1 MPRRR
6 PAFIAPMA
14 LALSALCAAALP
26 AQAQEAAIRKALGE
40 RVPQLQKID
49 EVRKAEMP
57 GLYEV
62 RVGTDVFYTDAKGD
76 FLLQGDLLD
85 TRARRNLTEERVN
98 QLTAVAFDALP
109 LKDAF
114 TIVRGKGERKVAIF
128 EDPNCGYCKRFE
140 RELQGVD
147 NVTIHLFLYPILGAD
162 STEKSRNLWCAKDK
176 AAAWQDYMV
185 REKPIAPA
193 ATAQCDTAALERNV
207 AFGRKHKIN
216 GTPTLIFANGTR
228 IPGAIDR
235 QQVEK
240 YLAAAATR

>member
-1 MPRRR
+1 MNRPFPPAPRR
-6 PAFIAPMA
+6 AAASLA
-14 LALSALCAAALP
+14 LALAALGAAALP
-26 AQAQEAAIRKALGE
+26 AHAQEAAIRKSLGE
-40 RVPQLQKID
+40 RIPQLQKID

-62 RVGTDVFYTDAKGD
+62 RVGGDLFYTDAKGD

-85 TRARRNLTEERVN
+85 TRTRRNLTEERVN

-162 STEKSRNLWCAKDK
+162 STEKSRNLWCAKDR
-176 AAAWQDYMV
+176 AAAWQDHMV
-185 REKPIAPA
+185 RDKPIPA
-193 ATAQCDTAALERNV
+193 AAQCDTAALDRNV

-228 IPGAIDR
+228 VPGAIDR
-235 QQVEK
+235 QQIEK
-240 YLAAAATR
+240 HLSAAR